1 MLIWAGI
8 RQQSDSNRTQ
18 LLGSQDRPFDRFVP
32 RIRSSAELIEMNSR
46 MPDQDNLQERLKTAQ
61 DECQRLREEN
71 AQLRAMLGINQSS
84 PHDAVPQAASVPKLS
99 STTRSGVSTPEE
111 KISLFRDLFR
121 GREDVFA
128 IRWEGKSGKSG
139 YSPASIMD
147 WRAIH
152 VARPEERKKVARKT
166 RMLQPLTD
174 DAIRNHLTGKQTVG
188 IYPLLLD
195 DTCWFLAVDFDKKS
209 WLADAAAFVA
219 TCRRFQVP
227 MAVER
232 SRSGNGA
239 HVWIFFDRPVSA
251 ADARRLGCALLTR
264 TMENRHE
271 IGLDSYDRLFPNQ
284 DTTPKGG
291 FGNLIALP
299 LQKHPREQGNSVFL
313 DELFQ
318 PHPDQWKFLESLPR
332 MPIDQL
338 ARITYA
344 IVPEGNPIGVHLH
357 LPDEDEGE
365 APWLWRPS
373 RKRRERQITGS
384 MPLNVSVVTSNL
396 IYIEKKGLPSGMIDR
411 LLRIAAFQN
420 PEFYKAQ
427 SMRLSSLARRGMTS
441 SFETFSRLCPA
452 GARRLF

>member
-1 MLIWAGI
+1 MRAGI
-8 RQQSDSNRTQ
+8 KMVGANGFEPSTSWSRISSRNTILLARLALFCVEHADMDPYSAAIGLKSDPTIGVQN
-18 LLGSQDRPFDRFVP
+18 RPFDRFVP
-32 RIRSSAELIEMNSR
+32 RIRSSAELIAMNSR
-46 MPDQDNLQERLKTAQ
+46 LPDQDNLQERLKTVQ

-71 AQLRAMLGINQSS
+71 ARLRAMLGINQSP
-84 PHDAVPQAASVPKLS
+84 PHEPVPQAVPTSKLS
-99 STTRSGVSTPEE
+99 SATRSGVSTPEE

-139 YSPASIMD
+139 YSPASVMD
-147 WRAIH
+147 WRAVH

-166 RMLQPLTD
+166 RILQPLTD

-188 IYPLLLD
+188 IYPLLPD

-209 WLADAAAFVA
+209 WGIDAAAFAA

-227 MAVER
+227 LAVER

-251 ADARRLGCALLTR
+251 SDARRLGCALLTR

-299 LQKHPREQGNSVFL
+299 LQKRPRELGNSVFL
-313 DELFQ
+313 NEFFE
-318 PHPDQWKFLESLPR
+318 PHSDQWRLLETVQRIPAD
-332 MPIDQL
+332 ML
-338 ARITYA
+338 ARLIHEIA
-344 IVPEGNPIGVHLH
+344 PEGNTVGVHLT
-357 LPDEDEGE
+357 LPEETGLE

-373 RKRRERQITGS
+373 RSRKEARIAD
-384 MPLNVSVVTSNL
+384 PLPSTVRVVISNL
-396 IYIEKKGLPSGMIDR
+396 VYIEKK
-411 LLRIAAFQN
+411 
-420 PEFYKAQ
+420 
-427 SMRLSSLARRGMTS
+427 
-441 SFETFSRLCPA
+441 
-452 GARRLF
+452 

>member
-1 MLIWAGI
+1 
-8 RQQSDSNRTQ
+8 
-18 LLGSQDRPFDRFVP
+18 
-32 RIRSSAELIEMNSR
+32 MNSR
-46 MPDQDNLQERLKTAQ
+46 IPDQDNLQERLKTVQ

-71 AQLRAMLGINQSS
+71 AHLRAMLGINQSH
-84 PHDAVPQAASVPKLS
+84 PHEPVPQAVPTPKFS
-99 STTRSGVSTPEE
+99 STTKSGVSTPEE

-147 WRAIH
+147 WRAVH

-166 RMLQPLTD
+166 RMLQPLTH

-209 WLADAAAFVA
+209 WVIDAAAFAA

-227 MAVER
+227 LAVER

-239 HVWIFFDRPVSA
+239 HVWIFFDHPVSA

-284 DTTPKGG
+284 DTLPKGG

-299 LQKHPREQGNSVFL
+299 LQKRPREQGNSVFL

-318 PHPDQWKFLESLPR
+318 PHPDQWRFLESVQR
-332 MPIDQL
+332 ISTDRL
-338 ARITYA
+338 ARMIYE
-344 IVPEGNPIGVHLH
+344 I
-357 LPDEDEGE
+357 
-365 APWLWRPS
+365 APRGKSHRSAPS
-373 RKRRERQITGS
+373 FTR
-384 MPLNVSVVTSNL
+384 
-396 IYIEKKGLPSGMIDR
+396 
-411 LLRIAAFQN
+411 
-420 PEFYKAQ
+420 
-427 SMRLSSLARRGMTS
+427 
-441 SFETFSRLCPA
+441 
-452 GARRLF
+452 